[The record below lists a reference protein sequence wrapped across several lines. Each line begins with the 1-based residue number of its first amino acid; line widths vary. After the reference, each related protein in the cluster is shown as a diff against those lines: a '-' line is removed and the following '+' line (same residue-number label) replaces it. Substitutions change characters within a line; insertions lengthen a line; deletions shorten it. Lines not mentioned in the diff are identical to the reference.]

1 MVKEKPFRNP
11 NTRRPLRRIP
21 RGVRGPGRGPGPH
34 RDLGGE
40 DKPDDP
46 PEGNPGNQDV
56 RDRDADDVMQY
67 AREKI
72 CGTPTEA
79 KRESGTKHGGG
90 EVETADQPA
99 SKFLRVPPLG

>member
-1 MVKEKPFRNP
+1 MLEK
-11 NTRRPLRRIP
+11 
-21 RGVRGPGRGPGPH
+21 
-34 RDLGGE
+34 
-40 DKPDDP
+40 
-46 PEGNPGNQDV
+46 
-56 RDRDADDVMQY
+56 
-67 AREKI
+67 KI

>member
-67 AREKI
+67 AREKNLWNPNRSEERKWNKAWW
-72 CGTPTEA
+72 G
-79 KRESGTKHGGG
+79 RS
-90 EVETADQPA
+90 
-99 SKFLRVPPLG
+99 